1 MAPPGCDYVLLD
13 LAAGLQ
19 VSQRGY
25 RSVKLVLIML
35 VCLIG
40 RRDYFCHSDRILDL
54 SLEVDVGRP
63 EKTQR

>member
-1 MAPPGCDYVLLD
+1 
-13 LAAGLQ
+13 

-25 RSVKLVLIML
+25 CSVKLVLIML

-54 SLEVDVGRP
+54 SLEVDAGIRRL
-63 EKTQR
+63 EKTRRKRLLKATT